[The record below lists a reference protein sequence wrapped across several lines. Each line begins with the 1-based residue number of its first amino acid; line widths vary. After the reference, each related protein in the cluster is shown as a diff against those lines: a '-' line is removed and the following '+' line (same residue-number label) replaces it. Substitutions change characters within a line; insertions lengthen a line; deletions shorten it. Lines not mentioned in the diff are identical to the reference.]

1 VCTLLTEKD
10 GEKGECVWEREM
22 EEFVCVCKRKR
33 DGKREI
39 KKESKKRRMRERD
52 RKVTK
57 RYEIWKKNKRERDEA
72 K

>member
-1 VCTLLTEKD
+1 
-10 GEKGECVWEREM
+10 M

-57 RYEIWKKNKRERDEA
+57 RYEI
-72 K
+72 